1 MTTLFLIILAIFFA
15 GSIFGFITSKMAFA
29 GILVVIGIWFIAMY
43 NQFVQLTNRVKEAW
57 SDIEVQMKRRYDLIP
72 NLMETVKGYAAHEK
86 DVFENVTKARAAAI
100 GAQGMDGKAQAE
112 NMLSG
117 ALKSLFAVAEAY
129 PQLRAN
135 ENFLN
140 LQNELTD
147 TEDKVQAAR
156 RFYNGNVRDFNTLLQ
171 TFPQN
176 LIANMFGFKSSEFFG
191 LEESEQAAKQP
202 VQVKF

>member
-1 MTTLFLIILAIFFA
+1 MTTLFLIITAIFIVGA
-15 GSIFGFITSKMAFA
+15 IFGFITSKMAFA
-29 GILVVIGIWFIAMY
+29 GVLVVIGIWFIAMY

-140 LQNELTD
+140 LQNELIRKTRF
-147 TEDKVQAAR
+147 R
-156 RFYNGNVRDFNTLLQ
+156 RRVGFTTAMCAISIRFSRHFRRILSLTCSASSRPNSLGWKKMNR
-171 TFPQN
+171 PQN
-176 LIANMFGFKSSEFFG
+176 S
-191 LEESEQAAKQP
+191 P
-202 VQVKF
+202 CR